1 MSTFFAMFKD
11 YRRTTTILFWYW
23 LLSAVAYLLY
33 QTAVSAQTGM
43 SFEEVITDP
52 GVALAFVASC
62 SVIIMAALLRV
73 AEAENLRTLRIYAI
87 FSVVHQLLTG
97 NIIGLI
103 LAALIVYYMP
113 PAKDESF
120 APTQKLILI
129 GGMVLIG
136 LVLVLWLVAQLN
148 RMLGG

>member
-33 QTAVSAQTGM
+33 QTAVSTQTGM

-73 AEAENLRTLRIYAI
+73 AEAENPRTLRIYAI

-97 NIIGLI
+97 NVIGLI
-103 LAALIVYYMP
+103 LAALIVYYLP
-113 PAKDESF
+113 PAKGESF
-120 APTQKLILI
+120 APTQKLILS
-129 GGMVLIG
+129 GGMILIG